1 MVVPPSAVMSLLEWC
16 TKKMFKQSKDHTAFL
31 RTWSFV
37 NTTFHMVSGIVH
49 QEVLPSCLFHV
60 WQGQRVSS
68 SASLLD
74 DGLMH
79 PLTLLARAVAP
90 RSHRAFIQAIGLHN
104 RLHRASKCQKS
115 DDNDHQ
121 VRCGA

>member
-1 MVVPPSAVMSLLEWC
+1 MVVPPSAVMSLFEWC
-16 TKKMFKQSKDHTAFL
+16 TKKMFKQSKVHTAFL

-79 PLTLLARAVAP
+79 PKRRVIPYQIPCHDGCFGAP
-90 RSHRAFIQAIGLHN
+90 ST
-104 RLHRASKCQKS
+104 
-115 DDNDHQ
+115 
-121 VRCGA
+121 